1 MDLSFLVPAEVV
13 LGMVALAASA
23 TAGRVVLRLAEETN
37 SRPRLGIL
45 LAGVGMSAFFAMNI
59 TTWAWKGV
67 WLWNFSDLF

>member
-45 LAGVGMSAFFAMNI
+45 LEGMGMSAFLAMNI

-67 WLWNFSDLF
+67 WLWNFPDLF